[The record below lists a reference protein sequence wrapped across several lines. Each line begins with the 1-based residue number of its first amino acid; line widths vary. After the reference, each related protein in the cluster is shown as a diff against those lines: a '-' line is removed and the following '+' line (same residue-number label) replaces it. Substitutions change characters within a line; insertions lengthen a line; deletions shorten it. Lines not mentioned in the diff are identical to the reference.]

1 MQDSVAV
8 GLKCGWGGQQEGTEY
23 WWDSWKEKRIDNPAE
38 DQGSDA
44 DLVLGC
50 QGLKD
55 SGGLE
60 G

>member
-23 WWDSWKEKRIDNPAE
+23 WWDSGRNKGLMTLAE

-44 DLVLGC
+44 DMVLGC